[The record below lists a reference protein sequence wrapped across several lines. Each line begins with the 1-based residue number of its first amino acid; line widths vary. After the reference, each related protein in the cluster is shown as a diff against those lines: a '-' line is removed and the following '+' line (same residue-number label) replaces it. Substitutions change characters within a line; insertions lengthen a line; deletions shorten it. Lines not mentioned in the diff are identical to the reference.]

1 MGTFDFFPRGAKHC
15 LPHPAAELLVSRL
28 VDQAAGATTAGRTF
42 IGVLTTDYLRYLLK
56 SP

>member
-42 IGVLTTDYLRYLLK
+42 IGGLTTDYLGYLLK